1 MPPRPY
7 RMSRRQQAVDWRRAY
22 MRAAA
27 RRVLR
32 APGSADFS
40 LNAVARRAGVTRLTV
55 YHQFGSRRGLLEALF
70 DDLAARGG
78 LYELP
83 SAFREPDPE
92 TALERY
98 IGLFGGFWTSARL
111 VLRRLN
117 ALAVLDPELGRAIA
131 RRQEWRRQ
139 GLHVIAGRLAA
150 RDGRPAPK
158 GHDPV
163 IDILFTLTS
172 FATFDTLPGA
182 GRTPADLAPPV
193 LRLARATLGL
203 TA

>member
-83 SAFREPDPE
+83 SAFREPHPE

-98 IGLFGGFWTSARL
+98 IGFFWG
-111 VLRRLN
+111 VLSSPPPRRPPPPPPPPPRPG
-117 ALAVLDPELGRAIA
+117 ACAPPTR
-131 RRQEWRRQ
+131 
-139 GLHVIAGRLAA
+139 
-150 RDGRPAPK
+150 RPA
-158 GHDPV
+158 
-163 IDILFTLTS
+163 
-172 FATFDTLPGA
+172 
-182 GRTPADLAPPV
+182 R
-193 LRLARATLGL
+193 
-203 TA
+203 

>member
-98 IGLFGGFWTSARL
+98 IGLFGGVWTSARL

-117 ALAVLDPELGRAIA
+117 APAVLAPELAPALA
-131 RRQEWRRQ
+131 RRQEGRPQ
-139 GLHVIAGRLAA
+139 GPHVIAGRLAA
-150 RDGRPAPK
+150 RGGPPHLALTPLSDATPRPPRP
-158 GHDPV
+158 GETDPPP
-163 IDILFTLTS
+163 
-172 FATFDTLPGA
+172 PGV
-182 GRTPADLAPPV
+182 GGQRADLPFLP
-193 LRLARATLGL
+193 RRRGDRPDRGL
-203 TA
+203 

>member
-1 MPPRPY
+1 MTPRPY
-7 RMSRRQQAVDWRRAY
+7 RMSRRQQAVDRRRAHIL
-22 MRAAA
+22 AAA

-32 APGSADFS
+32 APRSADFS
-40 LNAVARRAGVTRLTV
+40 LDSVARRAGVTRLTV

-78 LYELP
+78 LYDLP
-83 SAFREPDPE
+83 SAFRDPDPE
-92 TALERY
+92 AALERY
-98 IGLFGGFWTSARL
+98 VGLFGGFWTSARP

-150 RDGRPAPK
+150 RHGRPAPEA
-158 GHDPV
+158 HDPA

-172 FATFDTLPGA
+172 FATFDTLAGR
-182 GRTPADLAPPV
+182 GRTPAGVAPLV

-203 TA
+203 ST